1 MEPTT
6 HLPKHRS
13 PGGRVSSAQ
22 LRKSLEIDEGGQ
34 GLSSTIDRYHL
45 LRLAERAGKGA
56 GFTPRMLDLLAYYL
70 RFTRE
75 SDWEEGSQPI
85 VYQSLSRTALDFGV
99 SERQIQKLEKALFE
113 VGALS
118 WKDSGNHRR
127 YGQRCPNSGK
137 ILYAFGVDLS
147 PLVDLEDHFVKFIE
161 EKENHARQWME
172 AKRQISFYRR
182 QVKALVAEAM
192 EGAATGI
199 EQIQKIEQEYQ
210 AIAVQIRTHLSLSR
224 LRELVQQHQQLFQQA
239 KAFLES
245 LLPKREKAAE
255 DSPTSEEKF
264 AHNKNT
270 YQLPSNELDT
280 GRASPD
286 CLARGRKAE
295 DRNPNRNRR
304 SGERPKEERRVAG
317 FQSESPQTQSPQ
329 SSEKGPLNLT
339 KIIKASSDRFR
350 DYLPTN
356 CRELSDH
363 HLVDA
368 ADQLRATLQIS
379 KGSWSRACHQMGRVG
394 AAICLMLTDQAALR
408 EENPARIPGA
418 YFNAMIN
425 RSKSGELNLTPAIC
439 ALLKRGGEVS
449 YSGSMA

>member
-1 MEPTT
+1 MEKTIQS
-6 HLPKHRS
+6 PKHRN
-13 PGGRVSSAQ
+13 PGGRVSSTQ
-22 LRKSLEIDEGGQ
+22 LRKSLEDDEGGQ
-34 GLSSTIDRYHL
+34 GLFSTIDRYHL

-99 SERQIQKLEKALFE
+99 SERQIQKLENVLFE

-127 YGQRCPNSGK
+127 YGQRCPTSGK

-147 PLVDLEDHFVKFIE
+147 PLANLEEHFIKVIE
-161 EKENHARQWME
+161 EKEAHAHQWME

-192 EGAATGI
+192 EFASISA
-199 EQIQKIEQEYQ
+199 EQIQEIEQGYQ

-224 LRELVQQHQQLFQQA
+224 LQDLVQSHQQLFQQA
-239 KAFLES
+239 KALLES
-245 LLPKREKAAE
+245 LLPKQEKAAE

-270 YQLPSNELDT
+270 NQLPSNKLDT
-280 GRASPD
+280 SRAAPNR
-286 CLARGRKAE
+286 LARGRKAE
-295 DRNPNRNRR
+295 DRIPNPT
-304 SGERPKEERRVAG
+304 GRPDESPKNERRVGG
-317 FQSESPQTQSPQ
+317 FQSDLPQHQTPQ
-329 SSEKGPLNLT
+329 PSEMVPLNLA
-339 KIIKASSDRFR
+339 KIINASSDRFR
-350 DYLPTN
+350 DYLPHN
-356 CRELSDH
+356 SRDLSDH
-363 HLVDA
+363 DLVEA
-368 ADQLRATLQIS
+368 ADQMRSVLQIS

-408 EENPARIPGA
+408 EKNPACIPGA

-425 RSKSGELNLTPAIC
+425 RSKTGDLNLTPAIY
-439 ALLKRGGEVS
+439 ALLKRGESHGHS
-449 YSGSMA
+449 

>member
-1 MEPTT
+1 M
-6 HLPKHRS
+6 
-13 PGGRVSSAQ
+13 
-22 LRKSLEIDEGGQ
+22 EIDEGGQ
-34 GLSSTIDRYHL
+34 RLSSSVDRYQL

-75 SDWEEGSQPI
+75 IDWEEGSQPI

-99 SERQIQKLEKALFE
+99 SERQIQKLENALFE

-127 YGQRCPNSGK
+127 YGQRCPKSGK

-147 PLVDLEDHFVKFIE
+147 PLADLEEHFIKIIE
-161 EKENHARQWME
+161 EKEAHARQWME

-182 QVKALVAEAM
+182 QVKSLVAEAM
-192 EGAATGI
+192 ERAATGI
-199 EQIQKIEQEYQ
+199 QQIQKIQQGYQ
-210 AIAVQIRTHLSLSR
+210 AIAVQIRTHLSLPR
-224 LRELVQQHQQLFQQA
+224 LRELLKQHQQLFLQA
-239 KAFLES
+239 RALLES
-245 LLPKREKAAE
+245 LLSKQEKPE
-255 DSPTSEEKF
+255 ERSPTSEEKF

-270 YQLPSNELDT
+270 NQLPSNKLDT
-280 GRASPD
+280 SRAAPNR
-286 CLARGRKAE
+286 LARGRKAE

-304 SGERPKEERRVAG
+304 PEERPKEERRVGG

-329 SSEKGPLNLT
+329 PSEMGPLNLT

-356 CRELSDH
+356 SRELSDY

-408 EENPARIPGA
+408 EKNPARIPGA

-425 RSKSGELNLTPAIC
+425 RSKSGELNLTPAIY
-439 ALLKRGGEVS
+439 ALLKRGESHGLS
-449 YSGSMA
+449 